1 MDTQPLVV
9 IGVAAVLLAGG
20 VGVVLADTGTTQAA
34 GNATVTVSTAASVER
49 APDQATVTVAA
60 VGRGETAAAARTNLT
75 GDASAAE
82 QALEDA
88 GANVTTAQFSV
99 SPEYESRDSG
109 REQVGYV
116 AVQTITAETSN
127 VSSAGSLIDEA
138 VDNGADRIEG
148 VTFDLSDRTRTTARE
163 EALTAAI
170 ERARDDA
177 TTLAAAENRT
187 VGDAISVQTR
197 DSGRLTVQREAATE
211 ADSQTNLSP
220 GPIAVD
226 TEVTVTYELN

>member
-1 MDTQPLVV
+1 MDMQPLVV
-9 IGVAAVLLAGG
+9 IGFSAMLLAGG
-20 VGVVLADTGTTQAA
+20 VGVVLADTGTAQAA
-34 GNATVTVSTAASVER
+34 GNATVTVSTATSVER

-60 VGRGETAAAARTNLT
+60 VGRGDTAAAARTNLT
-75 GDASAAE
+75 GDASAVE
-82 QALEDA
+82 RALEDA
-88 GANVTTAQFSV
+88 GANVTSSQFSV

-116 AVQTITAETSN
+116 AVQTIEAETSN
-127 VSSAGSLIDEA
+127 VSSAGSLIDSA
-138 VDNGADRIEG
+138 VDNGADRVHG
-148 VTFDLSDRTRTTARE
+148 VTYGLSDRTRTTARE